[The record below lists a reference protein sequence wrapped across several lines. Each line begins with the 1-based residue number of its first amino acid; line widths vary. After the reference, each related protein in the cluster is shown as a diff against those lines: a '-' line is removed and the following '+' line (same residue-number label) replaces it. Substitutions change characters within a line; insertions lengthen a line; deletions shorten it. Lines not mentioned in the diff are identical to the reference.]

1 MSKGI
6 ITCIIAG
13 EYTIYDY
20 ESNIYLKAKPRGIF
34 RIKNETL
41 KVGDKIEYEIK
52 NGSTIITNLE
62 KRTSDLVRP
71 QIANVKQAFVTFS
84 VKEPVLNMNLLDRF
98 LCILEYNDITPIIV
112 FNKWDLLDQ
121 NELTEVEIVKSYYEK
136 IGYKVIKTSAKSK
149 LIDELSPLIKNHIS
163 VITGQS
169 GVGKSSLLNV
179 LDGDLSLETNE
190 ISKALNRGKH
200 TTRCVNL
207 LHINEGWI
215 ADTPGFGIMDFK
227 GMTEQDLAHS
237 FKEFFNISSKC
248 KYNGCMHLNEPNCM
262 VKNLLSKGEILDS
275 RYQNYQQFIEE
286 IKKQKRW

>member
-6 ITCIIAG
+6 ITCILAG
-13 EYTIYDY
+13 EYTIYDSSTKSY
-20 ESNIYLKAKPRGIF
+20 FKAKPRGIF

-41 KVGDKIEYEIK
+41 KVGDKVEYENK
-52 NGSTIITNLE
+52 NESIIITNLE
-62 KRTSDLVRP
+62 KRTTDLDRP
-71 QIANVKQAFVTFS
+71 LIANIEQAFVTFS

-98 LCILEYNDITPIIV
+98 LCILEYNNITPIIV
-112 FNKWDLLDQ
+112 FNKWDLLKSD
-121 NELTEVEIVKSYYEK
+121 ELKEVERIKKYYES
-136 IGYKVIKTSAKSK
+136 IGYKTVKTSAKCK

-179 LDGDLSLETNE
+179 LDSDLCLETNE
-190 ISKALNRGKH
+190 ISKSLNRGKH
-200 TTRCVNL
+200 TTRCTNL
-207 LHINEGWI
+207 LPINEGWI

-237 FKEFFNISSKC
+237 FKEFFEFSKSC

-262 VKNLLSKGEILDS
+262 VKTLVLSGDILES

-286 IKKQKRW
+286 IRKQKRW

>member
-6 ITCIIAG
+6 ITCILAG
-13 EYTIYDY
+13 EYTIYDSAIKSY
-20 ESNIYLKAKPRGIF
+20 FKAKPRGIF

-41 KVGDKIEYEIK
+41 KVGDKVEYEIK
-52 NGSTIITNLE
+52 NESTVITNLE
-62 KRTSDLVRP
+62 KRTTDLVRP
-71 QIANVKQAFVTFS
+71 LIANIEQAFVTFS
-84 VKEPVLNMNLLDRF
+84 VKEPILNRNLLDRF
-98 LCILEYNDITPIIV
+98 LCILEYNNITPIIV
-112 FNKWDLLDQ
+112 FNKWDLLKSD
-121 NELTEVEIVKSYYEK
+121 ELKEVERIKKYYES
-136 IGYKVIKTSAKSK
+136 IGYKTVKTSAKCQ

-179 LDGDLSLETNE
+179 LDSDLCLETNE

-200 TTRCVNL
+200 TTRCINL
-207 LHINEGWI
+207 LPINEGWI

-237 FKEFFNISSKC
+237 FKEFFELSSKC
-248 KYNGCMHLNEPNCM
+248 KYSGCMHLNEPNCM
-262 VKNLLSKGEILDS
+262 VKKGVLNGDILES

-286 IKKQKRW
+286 IRKQKRW

>member
-41 KVGDKIEYEIK
+41 KVGDKIEYEIR
-52 NGSTIITNLE
+52 NGSTIITSLE

-121 NELTEVEIVKSYYEK
+121 NELTKVERVKSYYEK
-136 IGYKVIKTSAKSK
+136 IGYKVIKTSAKAK
-149 LIDELSPLIKNHIS
+149 LIEELAFLIKDNIS

-179 LDGDLSLETNE
+179 LDDDLGLETNE

-200 TTRCVNL
+200 TTRCVSL

-237 FKEFFNISSKC
+237 FKEFFVLSSKC

-262 VKNLLSKGEILDS
+262 VKTLLSNGEILDS

-286 IKKQKRW
+286 IRKQKRW